1 MAEISLLAAFLAGL
15 AGFAS
20 PCVLPLVPT
29 YLAYISGVAS
39 QDAKK
44 SRMRILAN
52 TLAFVLGLAL
62 ALSALGYA
70 LGTILQHLTG
80 EMLLVASRISGA
92 LIILFGLCIL
102 GFVRLGFFESRQGL
116 KIPQSASLL
125 ASFSIG
131 AVFAIVW
138 TPVMGAFLAFVIALA
153 VSAPQDAP
161 ALLFSYACGLGLP
174 FVVTGAF
181 AAQAAEFIKKHGK
194 EMAVFDRAMGLMV
207 VIIGLLLLMGGL
219 PLV

>member
-1 MAEISLLAAFLAGL
+1 MAEFSYAAAFLAGL

-20 PCVLPLVPT
+20 PCVLPLVPA

-39 QDAKK
+39 PDAPE
-44 SRMRILAN
+44 SRLRISAN

-62 ALSALGYA
+62 ALTALGYA
-70 LGTILQHLTG
+70 LGASLGYLSG
-80 EMLLVASRISGA
+80 EMLLAASRISGA
-92 LIILFGLCIL
+92 LMVIFGLYIL
-102 GFVRLGFFESRQGL
+102 GVIRLGFFEARHGL
-116 KIPQSASLL
+116 RLPQSASLL

-131 AVFAIVW
+131 AVFAVVW

-153 VSAPQDAP
+153 VFAPQDAP
-161 ALLFSYACGLGLP
+161 GLLFSYACGLGLP
-174 FVVTGAF
+174 FLLTGAF
-181 AAQAAEFIKKHGK
+181 ASQASGFIKRHGK

-219 PLV
+219 PAA